1 MENAG
6 TIDASRTHSGTR
18 QRMEM
23 LIPPVIGGLV
33 LLIALLGLIGTAIR
47 DPKPHDIA
55 VGLVGPAPA
64 VQQISTAFGT
74 NAPGAFQFTTYGSEA
89 DATAALDSRAVDG
102 VLILGGQPRL
112 VVARPSG
119 SGLAGALVGLGGIL
133 LPLAWLWPG
142 VFRHLGLAGRVTAD
156 LPVHTVAVAHVEHP

>member
-1 MENAG
+1 MAQVG
-6 TIDASRTHSGTR
+6 QVRQSGTGGETAGLA
-18 QRMEM
+18 RMER
-23 LIPPVIGGLV
+23 LLPPIVGGL
-33 LLIALLGLIGTAIR
+33 LLMFALIGFIGTAIR

-64 VQQISTAFGT
+64 VQQISTAFGS

-112 VVARPSG
+112 IVSG
-119 SGLAGALVGLGGIL
+119 AAGDAATGVITAALTNVFK
-133 LPLAWLWPG
+133 PQG
-142 VFRHLGLAGRVTAD
+142 V
-156 LPVHTVAVAHVEHP
+156 